1 LTHRLIISKIS
12 SRIFAGFL
20 SGKNTLTKLG
30 RVCKLARIIFIRFGR
45 AGPEFLHGYKNKHQ
59 SEQLMNPL
67 DVMVIVILGFCLVR
81 GIFRG
86 LIKEVSSIVGVLAGF
101 YAAYAYYPWP
111 GKLLSRWIVNPGY
124 RNIVGFLIIFLMVLF
139 IVGVL
144 GILIKY
150 VLKIAS
156 LGWLDRICGAGFA
169 TVKGILIVAVVI
181 LMLTTF
187 LPKGAP
193 IIAGSLLS
201 PYVMR
206 VSGMMIKIVP
216 DEMKTE
222 FLAKFKE
229 INKVWKLP

>member
-1 LTHRLIISKIS
+1 
-12 SRIFAGFL
+12 
-20 SGKNTLTKLG
+20 
-30 RVCKLARIIFIRFGR
+30 
-45 AGPEFLHGYKNKHQ
+45 
-59 SEQLMNPL
+59 MNPL

-86 LIKEVSSIVGVLAGF
+86 LVKEVSSIVGVLAGYYGAYTY
-101 YAAYAYYPWP
+101 YALP
-111 GKLLSRWIVNPGY
+111 GSLLAGWISNPGY
-124 RNIVGFLIIFLMVLF
+124 RNILGFLIIFILVLL

-144 GILIKY
+144 GIVIKY

-193 IIAGSLLS
+193 IIADSLLS

-206 VSGMMIKIVP
+206 VSGIMIKIVP
-216 DEMKTE
+216 QEMKTE
-222 FLAKFKE
+222 FFAKFKE
-229 INKVWKLP
+229 INKIWKLP